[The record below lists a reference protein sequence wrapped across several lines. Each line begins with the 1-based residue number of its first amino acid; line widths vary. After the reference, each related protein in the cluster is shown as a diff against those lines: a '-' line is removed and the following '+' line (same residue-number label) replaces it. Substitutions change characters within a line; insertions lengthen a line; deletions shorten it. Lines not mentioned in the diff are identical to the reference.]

1 MDFKKLEQYF
11 DVNKVIAES
20 EKAALS
26 VFAYVQPKEV
36 SEVLTKLTVA
46 NGNFARAQVEG
57 FKTFGAIVAKS
68 VEEAKTSF
76 EKSFAT
82 K

>member
-11 DVNKVIAES
+11 DVNKVIAET

-26 VFAYVQPKEV
+26 VLAYVQPKEV

-57 FKTFGAIVAKS
+57 FKAFGSIVAKS
-68 VEEAKTSF
+68 AEEAKVNF
-76 EKSFAT
+76 EKSFNS

>member
-26 VFAYVQPKEV
+26 VLSYVQPKEV
-36 SEVLTKLTVA
+36 SEALTKLTIA
-46 NGNFARAQVEG
+46 NGNFVRAQVESA
-57 FKTFGAIVAKS
+57 KTFGGIIANT
-68 VEEAKTSF
+68 VEEAKVNF
-76 EKSFAT
+76 EKSFNS